1 MVAAVEYN
9 TSFSANRR
17 RFFSEKVSKKAGN
30 ENAGANEETKTE
42 NIELLLSEID
52 YGFLAKNKL
61 LIEDEFNHLFDSLKK
76 HKDRIEFWLYCYY
89 CCLMLE
95 QYYKIY
101 GSSLKAAEYGKKC
114 EEIKQY
120 CDGKEDKKKAEQ
132 TASSLAEKLKE
143 DLKKL
148 AKTPK
153 HATLVQEWLGFANIY
168 RIHFTFC
175 RIFVK
180 QSLMFA
186 HELKWLVQ
194 LENLLHRD
202 IDDLVKVVNA
212 PAPVFNVLSV
222 GLFAA
227 RFLINVGAI
236 FKHMLNKDEA
246 LNQEIFKQELYKRH
260 AVMLNDIA
268 WGTVN
273 LLTNYSAIFHLS
285 APVANWLTAG
295 FLVFDVALLLHRY
308 HLAGREYSFKKEQYD
323 SELFY
328 YKAEKAK
335 AKAASNAED
344 EKYYQDQENMLGR
357 QLAQLEIQRKTKQA
371 ALMFNIAAAVLLMAG
386 FSASLMLT
394 GIPAAVTVCYLVC
407 TIAVAMYI
415 TADIYGK
422 YRQKVLM
429 LQALKEDTSA
439 EGIKEME
446 KVRSDM
452 YKARNELIIGLA
464 KNIVMP
470 LLIITLFVVC
480 WEAAVVLTAL
490 YIGYELLKGY
500 CKKPEAGDS
509 PRDDRVV
516 ARHDELRSEEPQSQ
530 PEPVCGG
537 VGLAPA

>member
-1 MVAAVEYN
+1 MIAAIKYN
-9 TSFSANRR
+9 ASFSANRR
-17 RFFSEKVSKKAGN
+17 SFFSEKVRKQAGN
-30 ENAGANEETKTE
+30 ENSGIAGEGTKTAS
-42 NIELLLSEID
+42 IALFLSEID

-61 LIEDEFNHLFDSLKK
+61 LIEDEFNHLFNSLKK

-101 GSSLKAAEYGKKC
+101 GSSLKAAEYSKKC
-114 EEIKQY
+114 EDIKKY
-120 CDGKEDKKKAEQ
+120 CDGQEDQKKANQ
-132 TASSLAEKLKE
+132 TANSLAEKLQE

-153 HATLVQEWLGFANIY
+153 HATLVQEWLGFVNIY

-175 RIFVK
+175 RILVK

-236 FKHMLNKDEA
+236 FKHMLNKEEA
-246 LNQEIFKQELYKRH
+246 MNQEIFKQELYKRH
-260 AVMLNDIA
+260 AVMLNDMA

-308 HLAGREYSFKKEQYD
+308 HLAEREYSFKKAQYD
-323 SELFY
+323 LELLY

-335 AKAASNAED
+335 AEAASNAED
-344 EKYYQDQENMLGR
+344 AKYYQDQENMLGR

-422 YRQKVLM
+422 YRQKALM
-429 LQALKEDTSA
+429 LQKLKEDTSA
-439 EGIKEME
+439 TIEEME

-452 YKARNELIIGLA
+452 YKARNELIIGMA

-490 YIGYELLKGY
+490 YIGYELCKGY
-500 CKKPEAGDS
+500 FKKPESGTS
-509 PRDDRVV
+509 PRRGDGEATNKDGDNHQENPVV
-516 ARHDELRSEEPQSQ
+516 LIASS
-530 PEPVCGG
+530 V
-537 VGLAPA
+537 VPA